1 MQLMA
6 SLVSVLLLVWS
17 VRATALPG
25 EERLAIQNSGVSIM
39 HPMQGLGEGGAGRAG
54 WSQRTVALPDANN
67 FSTPLYSKASLEY
80 TSCTSCTDEA

>member
-25 EERLAIQNSGVSIM
+25 DERLAIQNSGVSIT
-39 HPMQGLGEGGAGRAG
+39 HPTQGLGAGGAGRAG
-54 WSQRTVALPDANN
+54 WSQGTGNRG
-67 FSTPLYSKASLEY
+67 S
-80 TSCTSCTDEA
+80 